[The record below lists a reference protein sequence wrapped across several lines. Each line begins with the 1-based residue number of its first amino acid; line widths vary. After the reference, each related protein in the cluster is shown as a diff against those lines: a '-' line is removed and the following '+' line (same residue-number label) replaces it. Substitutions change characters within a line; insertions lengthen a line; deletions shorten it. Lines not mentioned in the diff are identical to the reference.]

1 MTTEP
6 AIGPAD
12 WTPDHYRG
20 QGMQPFDV
28 INAFGLDFY
37 EGNVL
42 KYLLRWRRKN
52 GVEDLCK
59 ARTYLQVLIDQQ
71 QADVALG
78 CGPEC
83 AEMHT
88 ETGRCE
94 IATQRNTTTDLATT
108 KGN

>member
-1 MTTEP
+1 MTERP
-6 AIGPAD
+6 IGPAD

-71 QADVALG
+71 QAAAD
-78 CGPEC
+78 
-83 AEMHT
+83 
-88 ETGRCE
+88 
-94 IATQRNTTTDLATT
+94 TTTKED
-108 KGN
+108 